1 MKPVRIVIM
10 AKAPIPGLCKTRLI
24 PVLGEKGAADLAR
37 QMLTHTINMAITSAV
52 GRVEC
57 CMTPSPESLPGL
69 VSSYPPEISWTKQ
82 CDGDLGMKMAAIVRR
97 VTDEG
102 ESVILLGTDC
112 PGLTTSHIQKAAQW
126 LQHGDVSLIP
136 VDDGGY
142 CLIGLNHYAAELFSG
157 MPWSTDRVAEITRQR
172 IVSLG
177 WRLFETEPLFDID
190 VPEDLTRLQTAE
202 LYTN

>member
-1 MKPVRIVIM
+1 MKPLRIVIM

-24 PVLGEKGAADLAR
+24 PMLGAEGAAVLAR
-37 QMLTHTINMAITSAV
+37 KMLKNTINIAIKSAV
-52 GRVEC
+52 GHVEC

-69 VSSYPPEISWTKQ
+69 VASCPPDITWSKQ
-82 CDGDLGMKMAAIVRR
+82 IDGDLGMKMAAIVRR

-112 PGLTTSHIQKAAQW
+112 PSLTTTHIQKAAQW
-126 LQHGDVSLIP
+126 LEYGDASLIP

-142 CLIGLNHYAAELFSG
+142 CLIGLNQYAAALFSAI
-157 MPWSTDRVAEITRQR
+157 PWSTSKVAELTRQR
-172 IVSLG
+172 MIDLG

-190 VPEDLTRLQTAE
+190 VPEDLSRLQPE
-202 LYTN
+202 HN

>member
-24 PVLGEKGAADLAR
+24 PVLGGKGAAELATE
-37 QMLTHTINMAITSAV
+37 MLTNTINIAIQSSV
-52 GRVEC
+52 GNVEC
-57 CMTPSPESLPGL
+57 CITPSPETLPGL
-69 VSSYPPEISWTKQ
+69 VTHYSSEIIWNKQ
-82 CDGDLGMKMAAIVRR
+82 VDGDLGMKMAAIVRR

-102 ESVILLGTDC
+102 ESIILLGTDC
-112 PGLTTSHIQKAAQW
+112 HGLTTLHIQKAAQW

-142 CLIGLNHYAAELFSG
+142 CLIGLNHYAAELFSAI
-157 MPWSTDRVAEITRQR
+157 PWSTNKVAEITRQR

-190 VPEDLTRLQTAE
+190 VPEDLSRL
-202 LYTN
+202 